1 MKSSNSSWLMGL
13 GVFVLGTAM
22 AFASSAGYHPPQ
34 QPASPAT
41 QQGGQTG
48 PQPSPTNQPPGYGPQ
63 GQASPPAMQQHGAS
77 HAKHQHKQV
86 YGGQAATQ
94 PNPNQPPTNAS

>member
-1 MKSSNSSWLMGL
+1 MKSSKSSLLMGL
-13 GVFVLGTAM
+13 GVFVMGTSM

-34 QPASPAT
+34 QPAPSAT
-41 QQGGQTG
+41 QQGGQPG

-63 GQASPPAMQQHGAS
+63 GQSSSPAMQQH
-77 HAKHQHKQV
+77 KHKHKQV

-94 PNPNQPPTNAS
+94 P